1 MVGKSISPPSSRIS
15 KLQKLMNYLRPSRV
29 LREMKSGQLATLFK
43 INLSDPR
50 VVEIVA
56 ASGVSALWLCNE
68 HVPNDWLNLENQ
80 IRAAAL
86 HGSDVLVRVSKGPYS
101 DYVRPLEAGATG
113 IIVPHVST
121 AQEAEQIV
129 QWTRFRPLGN
139 RPIDGGN
146 VDGGYASIP
155 TRDYVEFSN
164 RERLLVLQIES
175 PEAVKNVDAIAAV
188 EGFDLLMFGPG
199 DYAHRID
206 RIGEIACEEVEAA
219 RHRVEAA
226 ALRHGK
232 RCVAVAAS
240 GSAEELLERGYSLA
254 YAGADVF
261 GIAEA
266 ARAALAPYAMSSPA
280 AADSPYAPAAN

>member
-1 MVGKSISPPSSRIS
+1 
-15 KLQKLMNYLRPSRV
+15 MNYLRSSRL
-29 LREMKSGQLATLFK
+29 LREINSGRLATLFK

-56 ASGVSALWLCNE
+56 SSGVSALWLCNE

-86 HGSDVLVRVSKGPYS
+86 HGSDVLVRVSKGSYS

-113 IIVPHVST
+113 IIVPHVMS

-129 QWTRFRPLGN
+129 QWTRFHPLGS

-146 VDGGYASIP
+146 VDGGYGAIP
-155 TRDYVEFSN
+155 TLEYVEFIN

-175 PEAVKNVDAIAAV
+175 PEAVNNVDAIAAV

-199 DYAHRID
+199 DYAHRIG
-206 RIGEIACEEVEAA
+206 RIGEVHCDEVEKA
-219 RHRVEAA
+219 RRTVEAA

-232 RCVAVAAS
+232 RCVAVAVP
-240 GSAEELLERGYSLA
+240 GSAEELLARGYSLV
-254 YAGADVF
+254 YAGADVL
-261 GIAEA
+261 GIASA
-266 ARAALAPYAMSSPA
+266 VRTALAPYSAISEQTP
-280 AADSPYAPAAN
+280 DSPYASAAK